1 MAAKSY
7 TKEDL
12 KKLMQERKQE
22 QLLEKRIDSPLA
34 RYDNAGNLF
43 CRVCELKIE
52 NANFWTKHLVSKEH
66 KLVSS
71 FLESSLDSLLESLLE
86 LITNRETASFAV
98 PGTNQEEPQPAVN

>member
-66 KLVSS
+66 KLVSFLGWKYFFHSKS
-71 FLESSLDSLLESLLE
+71 FTNGELL
-86 LITNRETASFAV
+86 
-98 PGTNQEEPQPAVN
+98 P